1 MNYNSFKIPHN
12 IMNNLLI
19 VSFDLTR
26 ENECDSYAIGSLI
39 SCLKSNDNFEKKFL
53 YDWYSFNLLS
63 IDEFNIDY
71 CLASS
76 FFKIN
81 FSNYTHIAISCYV
94 WSNNVVNPLISKI
107 IEYGFKGEI
116 ILGGYEISYSNTK
129 ELQSIYPLADYFIKG
144 YGEQALLDIVNG
156 VNFDKYISKEIDF
169 LQLSSPYLSQTLPL
183 SKNIERIRW
192 ETKRGCPYQCN
203 FCAHR
208 DLTLNKVNYHL
219 YDKIFE
225 EISLFKKYEIK
236 KINILDP
243 VFNIGKDYIE
253 IIKEMKRVNLSS
265 TISLQVRPEIVTDDF
280 LNAIEG
286 ANVILEFG
294 IQTLNES
301 ESQLIKRKNQIPKI
315 YETLKKINEREINS
329 EVSLIY
335 GLPTQ
340 TLNSFNETIEKLKKI
355 NVKSITAFPLM
366 LLKGTELYDTKEN
379 YNFKEMPLGKY
390 SIPTVV
396 SSNSFNETE
405 WLQMKEIADSLE
417 LNSRI

>member
-1 MNYNSFKIPHN
+1 
-12 IMNNLLI
+12 MNNLLI

-39 SCLKSNDNFEKKFL
+39 SNLKSNENFEKTFL

-63 IDEFNIDY
+63 IEEFNIDY
-71 CLASS
+71 CLASP

-81 FSNYTHIAISCYV
+81 FTNYTHIAISCYV
-94 WSNNVVNPLISKI
+94 WSNNVVNALISKI
-107 IEYGFKGEI
+107 IEYGFKGKI
-116 ILGGYEISYSNTK
+116 ILGGYEISYSNSQ
-129 ELQSIYPLADYFIKG
+129 ELQSIYPSADYFIKG

-156 VNFDKYISKEIDF
+156 VHSPENEKYISKEVDF
-169 LQLSSPYLSQTLPL
+169 LQLSSPYLTQTLPL

-208 DLTLNKVNYHL
+208 DLLLNKVKHHF
-219 YDKIFE
+219 YDKVFE
-225 EISLFKKYEIK
+225 EISLFKKYDIQ

-243 VFNIGKDYIE
+243 VFNIGKDYIK
-253 IIKEMKRVNLSS
+253 IINEMKRVNLSS

-301 ESQLIKRKNQIPKI
+301 ESILIKRKNDISKI
-315 YETLKKINEREINS
+315 YETLNKINEREINS

-366 LLKGTELYDTKEN
+366 LLKGTELYDTKDN